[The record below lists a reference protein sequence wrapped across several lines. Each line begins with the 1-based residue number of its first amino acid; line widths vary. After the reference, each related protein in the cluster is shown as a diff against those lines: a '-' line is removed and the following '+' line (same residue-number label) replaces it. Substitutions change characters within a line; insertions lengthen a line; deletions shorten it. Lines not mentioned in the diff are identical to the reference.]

1 MRNDQASSTATDLPD
16 PHWTLTQ
23 TDWAGLNHAYGP
35 ATDAPKML
43 GALLDID
50 QTVRTKALA
59 YVHGILHHQNTI
71 YEATVPTALYL
82 AAILTDPRTTLP
94 VDKTHRD
101 APGCMRAELLAWIGS
116 VADEVTNEIDAA
128 SRLHG
133 FPLDSYP
140 PAAAIRQT
148 RPQLLAAVFAY
159 VHDADRHVSEAAI
172 AACIPLL
179 DDAELLPHRATL
191 VPLLREVLGTSK
203 RWQHRER
210 AIDALDA
217 WGEDSS
223 GLEGQRNPFLFC
235 DSDLTADSFPLPT
248 GPSLG
253 ESYGERPPF

>member
-1 MRNDQASSTATDLPD
+1 MRNDQRPPTVARLPD
-16 PHWTLTQ
+16 PHRILTQ
-23 TDWAGLNHAYGP
+23 TNWAELNHAYGL

-43 GALLDID
+43 VALLDTD
-50 QTVRTKALA
+50 QTTRTKALA
-59 YVHGILHHQNTI
+59 YVHGVLHHQNTI

-94 VDKTHRD
+94 VDKNRRD

-116 VADEVTNEIDAA
+116 VADEVTDEIDAA

-140 PAAAIRQT
+140 AAAAIRQT
-148 RPQLLAAVFAY
+148 RPQLFAAAFAY

-179 DDAELLPHRATL
+179 DDAELLPHRASL

-235 DSDLTADSFPLPT
+235 DSDPTADSFPLPT

>member
-1 MRNDQASSTATDLPD
+1 MTDDRTSPAAVGLPD

-23 TDWAGLNHAYGP
+23 TNWAGLKHGL
-35 ATDAPKML
+35 ATNAPKML
-43 GALLDID
+43 MALLDTD

-59 YVHGILHHQNTI
+59 DVHGILHHQNTI
-71 YEATVPTALYL
+71 YEATVPTALYV
-82 AAILTDPRTTLP
+82 AAILTDPKTTLP
-94 VDKTHRD
+94 VDKNRRD

-116 VADEVTNEIDAA
+116 VANEVTDAVDA
-128 SRLHG
+128 ISRRHG
-133 FPLDSYP
+133 FPLDDYS
-140 PAAAIRQT
+140 PAVAIRES
-148 RPQLLAAVFAY
+148 RPQLFAAVFA
-159 VHDADRHVSEAAI
+159 HADDADRQVSEAAI

-191 VPLLREVLGTSK
+191 VPLLREVFGTSE

-235 DSDLTADSFPLPT
+235 DSGLTTDSFPLPAD
-248 GPSLG
+248 PSLIKG
-253 ESYGERPPF
+253 HGERPPF